1 MKKKTITAVVA
12 LAIACVATGF
22 TTVPHKINY
31 DLNDGSVEEILP
43 DHANF
48 WQAISLPDVTKIHE
62 IFTGWIDENN
72 ESVSEIKFTA
82 NDISLKAGFVPEYY
96 SVRLMNEDGS
106 VATTTMRK
114 YGQTTDL
121 MKFDAKSISDT
132 HPYEDIVGWTDKY
145 HNATITTISAEC
157 ARDVELYPV
166 FEPKKYSISYELNGG
181 TNASNPETYKY
192 GTGIESFADPYR
204 DGYTFTG
211 WFSDPECTSQVTS
224 ISADSHDDITLYAK
238 WNEITSQTYVPTYYV
253 SNSSQGNTGSSGSS
267 TNSGHQATT
276 STTGPVDPNNYIS
289 IPAIG
294 YTMSFQWN
302 DSQSVVD
309 SPYYGALDDD
319 TIGYALVKDSAGNLR
334 VENLGSILEYGD
346 HNSDGL
352 GAASALGAGNVVY
365 LTINGVTYTYT
376 ISETY
381 TCDGNFGYCGN
392 SSPRGYGGATFTDLG
407 IPQRNSLI
415 LLTCTYDNTG
425 NYVIFC
431 K

>member
-145 HNATITTISAEC
+145 HNATITTISAEG

-181 TNASNPETYKY
+181 TNDSNPDSYSWN
-192 GTGIESFADPYR
+192 TGVASFADPSR

-224 ISADSHDDITLYAK
+224 ISADSHEDIVLYAGWK
-238 WNEITSQTYVPTYYV
+238 VIPVQTYTPTYSSGSRSHVSSGNGGNTYVPANINGGVSTSGGYVPTEPTFVLSENNASIPQIGYLVNLASYWDNVESSIQPYIDMANTAVFKEGIGDNYTKGQMLFDHAYQGLDSLPYRLSIGAECTINWNGTSKTYHYVGYTIAPNPFRETAYAIQSHALTIQTCVGNGNNYYV
-253 SNSSQGNTGSSGSS
+253 FF
-267 TNSGHQATT
+267 
-276 STTGPVDPNNYIS
+276 D
-289 IPAIG
+289 
-294 YTMSFQWN
+294 
-302 DSQSVVD
+302 
-309 SPYYGALDDD
+309 
-319 TIGYALVKDSAGNLR
+319 
-334 VENLGSILEYGD
+334 
-346 HNSDGL
+346 
-352 GAASALGAGNVVY
+352 
-365 LTINGVTYTYT
+365 
-376 ISETY
+376 
-381 TCDGNFGYCGN
+381 
-392 SSPRGYGGATFTDLG
+392 
-407 IPQRNSLI
+407 
-415 LLTCTYDNTG
+415 
-425 NYVIFC
+425 
-431 K
+431 

>member
-12 LAIACVATGF
+12 LAIACTAAGF
-22 TTVPHKINY
+22 TTVPHKVNY
-31 DLNDGSVEEILP
+31 DLNGGSVEEILP
-43 DHANF
+43 DHASF
-48 WQAISLPDVTKIHE
+48 WQTVTLPDVTKIHE

-82 NDISLKAGFVPEYY
+82 NDISLKADFVPEYY

-224 ISADSHDDITLYAK
+224 ISADSHEDIVLYAGWK
-238 WNEITSQTYVPTYYV
+238 VIPVQTYTPTYSSGSGSHVSSGNGGNTYVPANINGGVSTSGGYVPTEPTFVLSENNASIPQIGYLVNLASYWDNVESSIQPYIDMANTAVFKEGIGDNYTKGQMLFDHAYQGLDSLPYRLSIGAECTINWNGTSKIYHYVGYTIAPNPFRETAYAIQSHALTIQTCVGNGNNYYV
-253 SNSSQGNTGSSGSS
+253 FF
-267 TNSGHQATT
+267 
-276 STTGPVDPNNYIS
+276 D
-289 IPAIG
+289 
-294 YTMSFQWN
+294 
-302 DSQSVVD
+302 
-309 SPYYGALDDD
+309 
-319 TIGYALVKDSAGNLR
+319 
-334 VENLGSILEYGD
+334 
-346 HNSDGL
+346 
-352 GAASALGAGNVVY
+352 
-365 LTINGVTYTYT
+365 
-376 ISETY
+376 
-381 TCDGNFGYCGN
+381 
-392 SSPRGYGGATFTDLG
+392 
-407 IPQRNSLI
+407 
-415 LLTCTYDNTG
+415 
-425 NYVIFC
+425 
-431 K
+431 